1 MTAKRKWSA
10 PKLLTGLLLAALLC
24 AYLFPIF
31 MIVMNSFKPFKEMFL
46 SFLAFPKSLYL
57 DNYITAF
64 HSAGFVHK
72 VLNNVLLTF
81 ITVVGVILCGSL
93 AGYKLS
99 RDKSRLSGFFYMLFT
114 VPFLIPFYTYMIPL
128 VKQMTKMGLMN
139 HLYGLALVSIST
151 SSFAVFMFHGF
162 AKGIPAELDEAARID
177 GCSEL
182 GLFFRVIF
190 PLLKP
195 VVSSVAV
202 LYSIWTWNDFLLPFL
217 ILTDSERQT
226 ITISVYQMFGKY
238 GSEWDVITATLVLA
252 SLPMVILYLCLQKYV
267 VSGIVA
273 GAVKG

>member
-1 MTAKRKWSA
+1 MAAKKKWSV
-10 PKLLTGLLLAALLC
+10 PRLLTGLLLAALLC

-46 SFLAFPKSLYL
+46 SFLSFPKSLYL

-64 HSAGFVHK
+64 HSAGFVRK
-72 VLNNVLLTF
+72 VLNNLLLTF

-128 VKQMTKMGLMN
+128 VKQMTKLGLMN

>member
-1 MTAKRKWSA
+1 MAARKKLSA
-10 PKLLTGLLLAALLC
+10 PKLLTGVLLVAVLC
-24 AYLFPIF
+24 IYLFPIF

-46 SFLAFPKSLYL
+46 SFLSFPKSLYL

-64 HSAGFVHK
+64 HAAGFVRK

-99 RDKSRLSGFFYMLFT
+99 RDKSRLSSFFYLLFT

-162 AKGIPAELDEAARID
+162 SKGIPAELDEAARID

-182 GLFFRVIF
+182 DLFFRVIF

>member
-1 MTAKRKWSA
+1 MSTAKTTIYRLGLA
-10 PKLLTGLLLAALLC
+10 LLLIAVLSVF
-24 AYLFPIF
+24 LFPIWL
-31 MIVMNSFKPFKEMFL
+31 IVINSFKPFKDMFL
-46 SFLAFPKSLYL
+46 SFLSLPKSLYL

-64 HSAGFVHK
+64 NSAGFLHK
-72 VLNNVLLTF
+72 VFNNVLLTAM
-81 ITVVGVILCGSL
+81 TVLGVIICASL

-99 RDKSRLSGFFYMLFT
+99 RDKSRLSRFFYMLFT

-128 VKQMTKMGLMN
+128 VQQITRLKLMN

-151 SSFAVFMFHGF
+151 SSFAVFMVHGF
-162 AKGIPAELDEAARID
+162 VKGIPCEMDESARID

-182 GLFFRVIF
+182 GIFFRIIM

-195 VVSSVAV
+195 AISSVAV

-217 ILTDSERQT
+217 VLTDSENHT

-238 GSEWDVITATLVLA
+238 GSEWDIITATLVLA
-252 SLPMVILYLCLQKYV
+252 SLPMVVLYLFLQKYV